1 MYTDVYAYIYA
12 CKGLLAL
19 SNKNI
24 NGLIFHFIEVD
35 HPPKKIN
42 RWKLNI

>member
-1 MYTDVYAYIYA
+1 MHTYMHAKD
-12 CKGLLAL
+12 LAL